1 MRLAASL
8 KLITIA
14 ASAVLATVVGGAQ
27 GRATTPV
34 TDAMLAIPPPSDW
47 LAWRGTGASQGYSPL
62 TQINRTNVGQL
73 QLAWSW
79 QMEPGS
85 QQATPLVHAGVMY
98 LPNPAGIVQALDAAT
113 GDLLWEYRHVT
124 PKGMRPGAAVRGLA
138 LYGDRVYLTTVDA
151 KVVAINAADGT
162 VAWET
167 QVADPAKGF
176 SFTAGAVAAKGKI
189 IAGLQ
194 GCDRFHDAP
203 KCAVVALDAATGK
216 EAWRVTTVAMP
227 GQPGG
232 DSWGT
237 VEPMFRA
244 GTDMWISGSY
254 DPVLNL
260 VYWSTSQAKPW
271 TQAAR
276 GTDGA
281 ALYSNST
288 LAIDPD
294 SGKLV
299 WHYQNLPA
307 DTLDMDEVF
316 ENILVDD
323 GPRQS
328 VFKMGKLGILWEVE
342 RRTGKFLRATDL
354 GYQNSVIV
362 HPETGKVSFRPGMI
376 PKLNEEFDMC
386 PSFGGV
392 KSWRAMAYSPE
403 TKAFYI
409 PAQLT
414 CQKVVFVDVKKVA
427 GGGGAGQG
435 RRNNYHHPQSGDN
448 LGEFIAMYLSGK
460 ILWKKRQRATF
471 NTAALTTGG
480 GLAFVGDWNRFIN
493 AYDVATGD
501 LLWQTRAPTSPQ
513 GFLIS
518 YAVAGRQYIAV
529 PVGVGAL
536 SWGTDI
542 PLKLTP
548 EIKRPGIGN
557 SVMVFALPAAAKQGQ

>member
-1 MRLAASL
+1 MTESTRLGLVGIGLAAL
-8 KLITIA
+8 
-14 ASAVLATVVGGAQ
+14 LATAVSGAQ
-27 GRATTPV
+27 GRAVTPV
-34 TDAMLAIPPPSDW
+34 TDAMLANPSPSDW
-47 LAWRGTGASQGYSPL
+47 LSWRGTGASQGYSPL
-62 TQINRTNVGQL
+62 SQVNRTNVGQL

-85 QQATPLVHAGVMY
+85 QQATPLVHAGIMY
-98 LPNPAGIVQALDAAT
+98 LPNPSGIVQALDAAT
-113 GDLLWEYRHVT
+113 GDLLWEYRYVA
-124 PKGMRPGAAVRGLA
+124 PKGRRPGAAVRGLA

-151 KVVAINAADGT
+151 KIVAITASDGT
-162 VAWET
+162 LAWET

-176 SFTAGAVAAKGKI
+176 SFTAGAIAAKGKI

-194 GCDRFHDAP
+194 GCDRFYEAP
-203 KCAVVALDAATGK
+203 KCALVALDAATGK
-216 EAWRVTTVAMP
+216 EAWRLTTVAMP
-227 GQPGG
+227 GTPGG
-232 DSWGT
+232 DSWGPI
-237 VEPMFRA
+237 EPMFRA

-254 DPVLNL
+254 DPALNL

-288 LAIDPD
+288 LAINPD
-294 SGKLV
+294 TGKLV
-299 WHYQNLPA
+299 WYYQNLPA
-307 DTLDMDEVF
+307 DTMDMDEVF
-316 ENILVDD
+316 ENVLVDD

-354 GYQNSVIV
+354 GYQNSVNV
-362 HPETGKVSFRPGMI
+362 HPETGKVTFRAGMI
-376 PKLNEEFDMC
+376 PRLNEEFDMC

-414 CQKVVFVDVKKVA
+414 CQKVVFVDVKKVE

-435 RRNNYHHPQSGDN
+435 RRDNYHHPESGDN
-448 LGEFIAMYLSGK
+448 LGEFIAMDISGK
-460 ILWKKRQRATF
+460 VIWKKRQRAAF
-471 NTAALTTGG
+471 NTAVLTTAG
-480 GLAFVGDWNRFIN
+480 GLAFVGDWNRYIN
-493 AYDVATGD
+493 AYDVKSGD

-513 GFLIS
+513 GFPIS

-548 EIKRPGIGN
+548 EIRRPGIGN
-557 SVMVFALPAAAKQGQ
+557 SIMVFALPAAGGRGQ

>member
-1 MRLAASL
+1 MGIGLAAL
-8 KLITIA
+8 
-14 ASAVLATVVGGAQ
+14 LATAVSGAQ
-27 GRATTPV
+27 GRAVTPV
-34 TDAMLAIPPPSDW
+34 TDAMLANPSPSDW
-47 LAWRGTGASQGYSPL
+47 LSWRGTGASQGYSPL
-62 TQINRTNVGQL
+62 SQVNRTNVGQL

-85 QQATPLVHAGVMY
+85 QQATPLVHAGIMY
-98 LPNPAGIVQALDAAT
+98 LPNPSGIVQALDAAT
-113 GDLLWEYRHVT
+113 GDLLWEYRYVA
-124 PKGMRPGAAVRGLA
+124 PKGRRPGAAVRGLA

-151 KVVAINAADGT
+151 KIVAITASDGT
-162 VAWET
+162 LAWET

-176 SFTAGAVAAKGKI
+176 SFTAGAIAAKGKI

-194 GCDRFHDAP
+194 GCDRFYEAP
-203 KCAVVALDAATGK
+203 KCALVALDAATGK
-216 EAWRVTTVAMP
+216 EAWRLTTVAMP
-227 GQPGG
+227 GTPGG
-232 DSWGT
+232 DSWGPI
-237 VEPMFRA
+237 EPMFRA

-254 DPVLNL
+254 DPALNL

-288 LAIDPD
+288 LAINPD
-294 SGKLV
+294 TGKLV
-299 WHYQNLPA
+299 WYYQNLPA
-307 DTLDMDEVF
+307 DTMDMDEVF
-316 ENILVDD
+316 ENVLVDD

-354 GYQNSVIV
+354 GYQNSVNV
-362 HPETGKVSFRPGMI
+362 HPETGKVTFRAGMI
-376 PKLNEEFDMC
+376 PRLNEEFDMC

-414 CQKVVFVDVKKVA
+414 CQKVVFVDVKKVE

-435 RRNNYHHPQSGDN
+435 RRDNYHHPESGDN
-448 LGEFIAMYLSGK
+448 LGEFIAMDISGK
-460 ILWKKRQRATF
+460 VIWKKRQRAAF
-471 NTAALTTGG
+471 NTAVLTTAG
-480 GLAFVGDWNRFIN
+480 GLAFVGDWNRYIN
-493 AYDVATGD
+493 AYDVKSGD

-513 GFLIS
+513 GFPIS

-548 EIKRPGIGN
+548 EIRRPGIGN
-557 SVMVFALPAAAKQGQ
+557 SIMVFALPAAGGRGQ

>member
-1 MRLAASL
+1 MGIGLAAL
-8 KLITIA
+8 LAIA
-14 ASAVLATVVGGAQ
+14 VSGAQ
-27 GRATTPV
+27 GRAVTPV
-34 TDAMLAIPPPSDW
+34 TDAMLANPSPSDW
-47 LAWRGTGASQGYSPL
+47 LSWRGTGASQGYSPL
-62 TQINRTNVGQL
+62 SQVNRTNVGQL

-85 QQATPLVHAGVMY
+85 QQATPLVHAGIMY
-98 LPNPAGIVQALDAAT
+98 LPNPSGIVQALDAAT
-113 GDLLWEYRHVT
+113 GDLLWEYRYVA
-124 PKGMRPGAAVRGLA
+124 PKGRRPGAAVRGLA

-151 KVVAINAADGT
+151 KIVAITASDGT
-162 VAWET
+162 LAWET

-176 SFTAGAVAAKGKI
+176 SFTAGAIAAKGKI

-194 GCDRFHDAP
+194 GCDRFYEAP
-203 KCAVVALDAATGK
+203 KCALVALDAATGK
-216 EAWRVTTVAMP
+216 EAWRLTTVAMP
-227 GQPGG
+227 GTPGG
-232 DSWGT
+232 DSWGPI
-237 VEPMFRA
+237 EPMFRA

-254 DPVLNL
+254 DPALNL

-288 LAIDPD
+288 LAINPD
-294 SGKLV
+294 TGKLV
-299 WHYQNLPA
+299 WYYQNLPA
-307 DTLDMDEVF
+307 DTMDMDEVF
-316 ENILVDD
+316 ENVLVDD

-354 GYQNSVIV
+354 GYQNSVNV
-362 HPETGKVSFRPGMI
+362 HPETGKVTFRAGMI
-376 PKLNEEFDMC
+376 PRLNEEFDMC

-414 CQKVVFVDVKKVA
+414 CQKVVFVDVKKVE

-435 RRNNYHHPQSGDN
+435 RRDNYHHPESGDN
-448 LGEFIAMYLSGK
+448 LGEFIAMDISGK
-460 ILWKKRQRATF
+460 VIWKKRQRAAF
-471 NTAALTTGG
+471 NTAVLTTAG
-480 GLAFVGDWNRFIN
+480 GLAFVGDWNRYIN
-493 AYDVATGD
+493 AYDVKSGD

-513 GFLIS
+513 GFPIS

-548 EIKRPGIGN
+548 EIRRPGIGN
-557 SVMVFALPAAAKQGQ
+557 SIMVFALPAAGGRGQ

>member
-1 MRLAASL
+1 MGLATRLRLMA
-8 KLITIA
+8 IGIA
-14 ASAVLATVVGGAQ
+14 AMLATAVSGAQ
-27 GRATTPV
+27 GRAITPV
-34 TDAMLAIPPPSDW
+34 TDAMLHNPSPSDW
-47 LAWRGTGASQGYSPL
+47 LAWRGTGASLGFSPL
-62 TQINRTNVGQL
+62 TQINRANVGQL

-85 QQATPLVHAGVMY
+85 QQATPLVHAGIMY
-98 LPNPAGIVQALDAAT
+98 LPNPSGIVQALDAAT
-113 GDLLWEYRHVT
+113 GDLLWEYRHMA
-124 PKGMRPGAAVRGLA
+124 PKGMRPGSAVRGLA

-151 KVVAINAADGT
+151 KIVAIRASDGT

-176 SFTAGAVAAKGKI
+176 SFTAGAIAAKGRI

-203 KCAVVALDAATGK
+203 KCAVVALDAVTGK
-216 EAWRVTTVAMP
+216 EAWRLATVAMP
-227 GQPGG
+227 GEPGG

-254 DPVLNL
+254 DPALNL

-323 GPRQS
+323 GPRRS

-362 HPETGKVSFRPGMI
+362 HPETGKVSFRPGMV

-392 KSWRAMAYSPE
+392 KSWRAMAYSPG

-414 CQKVVFVDVKKVA
+414 CQKVVFVDVKKVP

-435 RRNNYHHPQSGDN
+435 RRDNYHHPQSNDN
-448 LGEFIAMYLSGK
+448 LGEFIAMDINGK

-471 NTAALTTGG
+471 NTAALTTAG
-480 GLAFVGDWNRFIN
+480 GLAFVGDWNRYIN

-513 GFLIS
+513 GFPIS
-518 YAVAGRQYIAV
+518 YAVAGRQYIAM

-557 SVMVFALPAAAKQGQ
+557 SIMVFALPVAGRPDR